1 MFKRNSSAKALS
13 DAKDLGSPGEPALAG
28 APPIEPQAP
37 MSIEPHSFREVDEFA
52 FRSSHRRIAW
62 FLKLSVGL
70 NIIFGLAT
78 ASVSQAL
85 IEAYPLKETRIALL
99 RADPAD
105 NRIYR
110 VEPISQEVD
119 GFEMMLEQFSRRYV
133 SLTLPID
140 NITQNE
146 RFKEAMIY
154 SDRKHWSAFLDKRK
168 ENIADALKDGLNRSI
183 IVHSSNF
190 IAQYGDVWQ
199 YSVEFSQ
206 IDELERTP
214 RTTRQYRAYLELTTR
229 PQEIKE
235 AELYENPL
243 GIRVVGMVVKEKTL

>member
-1 MFKRNSSAKALS
+1 MFKRNSSTKTTK
-13 DAKDLGSPGEPALAG
+13 DAKELASPDKLEATG
-28 APPIEPQAP
+28 APLIEPQAP
-37 MSIEPHSFREVDEFA
+37 MSVESQSFREADEFA
-52 FRSSHRRIAW
+52 FRSAHRRIAW
-62 FLKLSVGL
+62 LLKLSVGL

-119 GFEMMLEQFSRRYV
+119 GFELMLEQFSRRYV

-140 NITQNE
+140 DITQNE

-154 SDRKHWSAFLDKRK
+154 SDRKHWNAFLDKRK
-168 ENIADALKDGLNRSI
+168 EDISDALKDGLNRSI

-190 IAQYGDVWQ
+190 VAQYGDVWQ

-229 PQEIKE
+229 PQEIRE

-243 GIRVVGMVVKEKTL
+243 GIRVIGMVVKEKTS